1 MPASSSLKL
10 LNTIEWAKRLNF
22 NRNSAL
28 GNFMEPAITSANT
41 VLQTVV
47 GAPFAWRWNRV
58 VTGFVSTPGQ
68 QDYTLI
74 NWTPVTPVQKGWLT
88 VDANGNSQSVTTAGT
103 TGAFSPSFNPGK
115 GNTTADGSAT
125 WTNLGNIGSSL
136 STTYSLSWIET
147 SSVMDLNNSKWYEM
161 ESKLCLAQDSS
172 QARPRN
178 VSAQGDD
185 GQGNI
190 TFRVM
195 PVPDQAYP
203 VTLTLQQKP
212 PLFSGVN
219 QPWAPIPDEY
229 SHIYNWGFLALMWL
243 FADDPRFSIANQKF
257 VTQLLGSNQGLTE
270 TQRNVFLNNWQAI
283 TGMPVANQI
292 AMQQGFQSRA
302 T

>member
-1 MPASSSLKL
+1 MAASSSIKL
-10 LNTIEWAKRLNF
+10 LNTVEWSKRLNF

-28 GNFMEPAITSANT
+28 GNFLEPALTSANT
-41 VLQTVV
+41 VMQTIV

-58 VTGFVSTPGQ
+58 VTGFIATPGQ

-74 NWTPVTPVQKGWLT
+74 NWAAVTAVQKTWLL

-103 TGAFSPSFNPGK
+103 TTSLIPAFNQTK
-115 GNTTADGSAT
+115 GGITVDGTAV
-125 WTNLGNIGSSL
+125 WTNLGNIGAAV

-161 ESKLCLAQDSS
+161 ESKICLAQDSS
-172 QARPRN
+172 PARPRN

-185 GQGNI
+185 GLGTI
-190 TFRVM
+190 TFRMM

-212 PLFSGVN
+212 PLFTGTN
-219 QPWAPIPDEY
+219 QSWAPIPNEY

-243 FADDPRFSIANQKF
+243 FADDARFSIANQKF
-257 VTQLLGSNQGLTE
+257 VTQLLGANQGLTQ
-270 TQRNVFLNNWQAI
+270 TQVNIFLSNWQAV
-283 TGMPVANQI
+283 TGQPLSNQVAL
-292 AMQQGFQSRA
+292 QQGYQSRA